1 VSQHDRHLSELN
13 AGVALALAA
22 PGPDLTGNERFGIGV
37 NYGNYEG
44 TGAVGVGLTGVV
56 LPTVGQSGR
65 LAVTGGVRYGFSDGR
80 YSSKDV
86 IGGRVGA
93 QFTW

>member
-1 VSQHDRHLSELN
+1 VSQHHRHLSELD

-22 PGPDLTGNERFGIGV
+22 QGPDLTGNERFGIGV

-44 TGAVGVGLTGVV
+44 TGAIGVGLTGVV

-65 LAVTGGVRYGFSDGR
+65 LAVTGAFGMGFQDGR